1 MKRRKFTSEFK
12 TKVVLESL
20 KEYCSIKELAQK
32 FDIHPQ
38 QISNWKKEFISKA
51 AEVFT
56 KPTKDTKSEEEKE
69 RDELLRT
76 IGQLKVENDFLKKI
90 LK

>member
-1 MKRRKFTSEFK
+1 
-12 TKVVLESL
+12 L

-32 FDIHPQ
+32 HEIHPQ
-38 QISNWKKEFISKA
+38 QISNWKKEFMSKA
-51 AEVFT
+51 NEVFA